1 MGKFIKRKIK
11 EVKMELTEKFEKD
24 RCKNPKEYS
33 IIHKEVPIK
42 MSADMWEAIAYL
54 LWYVPDISS
63 IQSKSNELI
72 SNKEYDYYTFVEI
85 MTYMDLR
92 DEDCLFTEEIVE
104 KLANEYKK
112 RICTNSQK
120 LILTQ
125 SDGET
130 KTESLLRHI
139 RNAIAHGCFNIVDD
153 LMVGF
158 DEKIIGKDQTKTTGI
173 FKIKPKNLLK
183 ALRMLNE
190 DLTNQKLISKALKN
204 TKYWVEPYQEDF
216 ERSNKFDLYAK
227 KNDRRYAIEIRDY
240 RSQRDIDKG
249 LARELAHNFKNLQDE
264 RVRPVLVIN
273 TSFLKEESKNELIA
287 ADVLILDVKNIKKML
302 KGRDMIRE
310 IEEAQSQYKYKK
322 MRF

>member
-1 MGKFIKRKIK
+1 
-11 EVKMELTEKFEKD
+11 MELTEKFEKD
-24 RCKNPKEYS
+24 NCKNPREYS
-33 IIHKEVPIK
+33 LIHKEIPIK
-42 MSADMWEAIAYL
+42 LSSDMWAALAYL

-92 DEDCLFTEEIVE
+92 DEDCLFTNQIDE
-104 KLANEYKK
+104 KIASEYKK

-120 LILTQ
+120 LILSQ

-139 RNAIAHGCFNIVDD
+139 RNAIAHGSFNIVDD

-158 DEKIIGKDQTKTTGI
+158 DEKIIGKDEAKTTAI
-173 FKIKPKNLLK
+173 FKIKPKNLLN
-183 ALRMLNE
+183 ALKMLNE

-204 TKYWVEPYQEDF
+204 TSYWVEPYQEGF

-227 KNDRRYAIEIRDY
+227 KNERRYAVEIRNY
-240 RSQRDIDKG
+240 KSQRDIDKG
-249 LARELAHNFKNLQDE
+249 FARKLADNFEKLKNE

-273 TSFLKEESKNELIA
+273 TSFLQEESKNELIA

-310 IEEAQSQYKYKK
+310 IEDAQSLYKYKK
-322 MRF
+322 

>member
-1 MGKFIKRKIK
+1 
-11 EVKMELTEKFEKD
+11 MELTEKFEKD
-24 RCKNPKEYS
+24 NCKNPRQYS
-33 IIHKEVPIK
+33 IIHKEIPIK
-42 MSADMWEAIAYL
+42 MSSDMWAALAYL

-72 SNKEYDYYTFVEI
+72 SNMEYDHYTFIEI
-85 MTYMDLR
+85 MAYMDLR
-92 DEDCLFTEEIVE
+92 DEDCLFTEKIDEEI
-104 KLANEYKK
+104 ACEYKK

-130 KTESLLRHI
+130 KTESMLRHI
-139 RNAIAHGCFNIVDD
+139 RNAIAHGSFNIVDD
-153 LMVGF
+153 LLVGF
-158 DEKIIGKDQTKTTGI
+158 DEKNIGKDQTRTTAI
-173 FKIKPKNLLK
+173 FKIKPKNLLN
-183 ALRMLNE
+183 ALKMLNE

-204 TKYWVEPYQEDF
+204 TKYRVEVYKESF

-227 KNDRRYAIEIRDY
+227 KNDKRYAIEIRNY
-240 RSQRDIDKG
+240 KSQRDIDKG
-249 LARELAHNFKNLQDE
+249 FARKLANNFKNLKDE
-264 RVRPVLVIN
+264 RVRPLLVIN

-310 IEEAQSQYKYKK
+310 IEEAQRLYKYKK
-322 MRF
+322 

>member
-1 MGKFIKRKIK
+1 
-11 EVKMELTEKFEKD
+11 
-24 RCKNPKEYS
+24 
-33 IIHKEVPIK
+33 
-42 MSADMWEAIAYL
+42 
-54 LWYVPDISS
+54 
-63 IQSKSNELI
+63 
-72 SNKEYDYYTFVEI
+72 
-85 MTYMDLR
+85 
-92 DEDCLFTEEIVE
+92 
-104 KLANEYKK
+104 
-112 RICTNSQK
+112 
-120 LILTQ
+120 
-125 SDGET
+125 
-130 KTESLLRHI
+130 
-139 RNAIAHGCFNIVDD
+139 
-153 LMVGF
+153 MVGF

-204 TKYWVEPYQEDF
+204 TKYRVEPYQVGF

-240 RSQRDIDKG
+240 KSQRDIDKG
-249 LARELAHNFKNLQDE
+249 FARELAHNFKNLKDE

-322 MRF
+322 

>member
-1 MGKFIKRKIK
+1 
-11 EVKMELTEKFEKD
+11 MELTEKFEKD
-24 RCKNPKEYS
+24 NCKNPREYS
-33 IIHKEVPIK
+33 IIHKEIPIK
-42 MSADMWEAIAYL
+42 MSSDMRAALAYL

-72 SNKEYDYYTFVEI
+72 SNMEYDHYTFIEI
-85 MTYMDLR
+85 MAYMDLR
-92 DEDCLFTEEIVE
+92 DEDCLFTEKIDEEI
-104 KLANEYKK
+104 ACEYKK

-130 KTESLLRHI
+130 KTESMLRHI
-139 RNAIAHGCFNIVDD
+139 RNAIAHGSFNIVDD
-153 LMVGF
+153 LLVGF
-158 DEKIIGKDQTKTTGI
+158 DEKNIGKDQTRTTAI
-173 FKIKPKNLLK
+173 FKIKPKNLLN
-183 ALRMLNE
+183 ALKMLNE

-204 TKYWVEPYQEDF
+204 TKYRVEVYKESF

-227 KNDRRYAIEIRDY
+227 KNDKRYAIEIRNY
-240 RSQRDIDKG
+240 KSQRDIDKG
-249 LARELAHNFKNLQDE
+249 FARKLANNFKNLKDE
-264 RVRPVLVIN
+264 RVRPLLVIN

-310 IEEAQSQYKYKK
+310 IEEAQRLYKYKK
-322 MRF
+322 

>member
-1 MGKFIKRKIK
+1 
-11 EVKMELTEKFEKD
+11 MELTEKFEKD
-24 RCKNPKEYS
+24 KCKNPKEYS
-33 IIHKEVPIK
+33 LIHKEVPIK
-42 MSADMWEAIAYL
+42 MSRDMWEAIAYL

-72 SNKEYDYYTFVEI
+72 SNMEYDYYTFVEI
-85 MTYMDLR
+85 MNYMDLK
-92 DEDCLFTEEIVE
+92 DEDCLFTEEVDE
-104 KLANEYKK
+104 KLASEYKK

-158 DEKIIGKDQTKTTGI
+158 DEKIIGKDQTKTTAI

-204 TKYWVEPYQEDF
+204 TNYWVEPYQEDF
-216 ERSNKFDLYAK
+216 ERSNKFDLFAK
-227 KNDRRYAIEIRDY
+227 KNNKRYAIEIRDY
-240 RSQRDIDKG
+240 KSQRDIDKG
-249 LARELAHNFKNLQDE
+249 FARELAHNFKKLQDE
-264 RVRPVLVIN
+264 RIRHVLVIN

-310 IEEAQSQYKYKK
+310 IEEAQRQYKYNK
-322 MRF
+322 

>member
-1 MGKFIKRKIK
+1 
-11 EVKMELTEKFEKD
+11 MELTEKFEKD

>member
-1 MGKFIKRKIK
+1 MK
-11 EVKMELTEKFEKD
+11 LTEKFEKD
-24 RCKNPKEYS
+24 NCKNPVEYS
-33 IIHKEVPIK
+33 IIHEEIPIK
-42 MSADMWEAIAYL
+42 MPADMWEAISYL

-72 SNKEYDYYTFVEI
+72 SNKEYDHYTFIEI
-85 MTYMDLR
+85 MTYMNLR
-92 DEDCLFTEEIVE
+92 DEDCLFTENIDENIVE
-104 KLANEYKK
+104 EYKRK
-112 RICTNSQK
+112 ICTNTQK

-139 RNAIAHGCFNIVDD
+139 RNAIAHGSFNIVED
-153 LMVGF
+153 LIVGF
-158 DEKIIGKDQTKTTGI
+158 DEKIIGKDKSRTTAI
-173 FKIKPKNLLK
+173 FKIKPKNLLN

-204 TKYWVEPYQEDF
+204 SKYWVEPYQEDF
-216 ERSNKFDLYAK
+216 ERSNKFDLFAK
-227 KNDRRYAIEIRDY
+227 KDEKKYAIEIRDY
-240 RSQRDIDKG
+240 KSKRDIDKG
-249 LARELAHNFKNLQDE
+249 FAKKLAQNFKNLKDE

-287 ADVLILDVKNIKKML
+287 YDVLILDVKNIKKML

-310 IEEAQSQYKYKK
+310 IEQAQSLYKYKEEN
-322 MRF
+322 

>member
-1 MGKFIKRKIK
+1 
-11 EVKMELTEKFEKD
+11 MELTEKFEKD
-24 RCKNPKEYS
+24 KCKNPREYS
-33 IIHKEVPIK
+33 IIHKETPIK
-42 MSADMWEAIAYL
+42 MSSDMWEAIAYL

-72 SNKEYDYYTFVEI
+72 SNMEYDYYTFVEI

-92 DEDCLFTEEIVE
+92 DEDCLFTEKIDEEI
-104 KLANEYKK
+104 ACEYKK

-139 RNAIAHGCFNIVDD
+139 RNAIAHGSFNIVDD
-153 LMVGF
+153 LLVGL
-158 DEKIIGKDQTKTTGI
+158 DEKIIGKDQSKTTAI

-204 TKYWVEPYQEDF
+204 TKYWVEPYQEAF
-216 ERSNKFDLYAK
+216 ERSNKFDLFAK
-227 KNDRRYAIEIRDY
+227 KNEKRYAIEIRNY
-240 RSQRDIDKG
+240 KSQRDIDKG
-249 LARELAHNFKNLQDE
+249 FARKLANNFKNLKDE
-264 RVRPVLVIN
+264 SVRPLLVIN

-310 IEEAQSQYKYKK
+310 IEEAQRLYKYKK
-322 MRF
+322 

>member
-1 MGKFIKRKIK
+1 
-11 EVKMELTEKFEKD
+11 MELTEKFEKD
-24 RCKNPKEYS
+24 NCKNPRQYS
-33 IIHKEVPIK
+33 IIHKEIPIK
-42 MSADMWEAIAYL
+42 MSSDMWAALAYL

-72 SNKEYDYYTFVEI
+72 SNMEYDHYTFIEI
-85 MTYMDLR
+85 MAYMDLR
-92 DEDCLFTEEIVE
+92 DEDCLFTEKIDEEI
-104 KLANEYKK
+104 ACEYKK

-130 KTESLLRHI
+130 KTESMLRHI
-139 RNAIAHGCFNIVDD
+139 RNAIAHGSFNIVDD
-153 LMVGF
+153 LLVGF
-158 DEKIIGKDQTKTTGI
+158 DEKNIGKDQTRITAI
-173 FKIKPKNLLK
+173 FKIKPKNLLN
-183 ALRMLNE
+183 ALKMLNE

-204 TKYWVEPYQEDF
+204 TKYRVEVYKESF

-227 KNDRRYAIEIRDY
+227 KNDKRYAIEIRNY
-240 RSQRDIDKG
+240 KSQRDIDKG
-249 LARELAHNFKNLQDE
+249 FARKLANNFKNLKDE
-264 RVRPVLVIN
+264 RVRPLLVIN

-310 IEEAQSQYKYKK
+310 IEEAQRLYKYKK
-322 MRF
+322 

>member
-1 MGKFIKRKIK
+1 
-11 EVKMELTEKFEKD
+11 MELTEKFEKD
-24 RCKNPKEYS
+24 NCKNPRQYS
-33 IIHKEVPIK
+33 IIHKEIPIK
-42 MSADMWEAIAYL
+42 MSSDMRAALAYL

-72 SNKEYDYYTFVEI
+72 SNMEYDHYTFIEI
-85 MTYMDLR
+85 MAYMDLR
-92 DEDCLFTEEIVE
+92 DEDCLFTEKIDEEI
-104 KLANEYKK
+104 ACEYKK

-130 KTESLLRHI
+130 KTESMLRHI
-139 RNAIAHGCFNIVDD
+139 RNAIAHGSFNIVDD
-153 LMVGF
+153 LLVGF
-158 DEKIIGKDQTKTTGI
+158 DEKNIGKDQTKTTAI
-173 FKIKPKNLLK
+173 FKIKPKNLLN
-183 ALRMLNE
+183 ALKMLNE

-204 TKYWVEPYQEDF
+204 TKYRVEVYKESF

-227 KNDRRYAIEIRDY
+227 KNDKRYAIEIRNY
-240 RSQRDIDKG
+240 KSQRDIDKG
-249 LARELAHNFKNLQDE
+249 FARKLANNFKNLKDE
-264 RVRPVLVIN
+264 RVRPLLVIN

-310 IEEAQSQYKYKK
+310 IEEAQSLYKYKK
-322 MRF
+322 

>member
-310 IEEAQSQYKYKK
+310 IEEAQSRYKYNK
-322 MRF
+322 

>member
-1 MGKFIKRKIK
+1 
-11 EVKMELTEKFEKD
+11 MELTEKFEKD
-24 RCKNPKEYS
+24 NCKNPRQYS
-33 IIHKEVPIK
+33 IIHREIPIK
-42 MSADMWEAIAYL
+42 MSSDMRAALAYL

-72 SNKEYDYYTFVEI
+72 SNMEYDHYTFIEI
-85 MTYMDLR
+85 MAYMDLR
-92 DEDCLFTEEIVE
+92 DEDCLFTEKIDEEI
-104 KLANEYKK
+104 ACEYKK

-130 KTESLLRHI
+130 KTESMLRHI
-139 RNAIAHGCFNIVDD
+139 RNAIAHGSFNIVDD
-153 LMVGF
+153 LLVGF
-158 DEKIIGKDQTKTTGI
+158 DEKNIGKDQTRTTAI
-173 FKIKPKNLLK
+173 FKIKPKNLLN
-183 ALRMLNE
+183 ALKMLNE

-204 TKYWVEPYQEDF
+204 TKYRVEVYKESF

-227 KNDRRYAIEIRDY
+227 KNDKRYAIEIRNY
-240 RSQRDIDKG
+240 KSQRDIDKG
-249 LARELAHNFKNLQDE
+249 FARKLANNFKNLKDE
-264 RVRPVLVIN
+264 RVRPLLVIN

-310 IEEAQSQYKYKK
+310 IEEAQRLYKYKK
-322 MRF
+322 

>member
-1 MGKFIKRKIK
+1 
-11 EVKMELTEKFEKD
+11 
-24 RCKNPKEYS
+24 
-33 IIHKEVPIK
+33 
-42 MSADMWEAIAYL
+42 MSSDMWAALAYL

-72 SNKEYDYYTFVEI
+72 SNMEYDHYTFIEI
-85 MTYMDLR
+85 MAYMDLR
-92 DEDCLFTEEIVE
+92 DEDCLFTEKIDEEI
-104 KLANEYKK
+104 ACEYKK

-130 KTESLLRHI
+130 KTESMLRHI
-139 RNAIAHGCFNIVDD
+139 RNAIAHGSFNIVDD
-153 LMVGF
+153 LLVGF
-158 DEKIIGKDQTKTTGI
+158 DEKNIGKDQTRTTAI
-173 FKIKPKNLLK
+173 FKIKPKNLLN
-183 ALRMLNE
+183 ALKMLNE

-204 TKYWVEPYQEDF
+204 TKYRVEVYKESF

-227 KNDRRYAIEIRDY
+227 KNDKRYAIEIRNY
-240 RSQRDIDKG
+240 KSQRDIDKG
-249 LARELAHNFKNLQDE
+249 FARKLANNFKNLKDE
-264 RVRPVLVIN
+264 RVRPLLVIN

-310 IEEAQSQYKYKK
+310 IEEAQRLYKYKK
-322 MRF
+322 

>member
-1 MGKFIKRKIK
+1 
-11 EVKMELTEKFEKD
+11 MELTEKFEKD
-24 RCKNPKEYS
+24 NCKNPREYS
-33 IIHKEVPIK
+33 IIHKEIPIK
-42 MSADMWEAIAYL
+42 MSSDMWAALAYL

-72 SNKEYDYYTFVEI
+72 SNMEYDHYTFIEI
-85 MTYMDLR
+85 MAYMDLR
-92 DEDCLFTEEIVE
+92 DEDCLFTEKIDEEI
-104 KLANEYKK
+104 ACEYKK

-130 KTESLLRHI
+130 KTESMLRHI
-139 RNAIAHGCFNIVDD
+139 RNAIAHGSFNIVDD
-153 LMVGF
+153 LLVGF
-158 DEKIIGKDQTKTTGI
+158 DEKNIGKDQTRTTAI
-173 FKIKPKNLLK
+173 FKIKPKNLLN
-183 ALRMLNE
+183 ALKMLNE

-204 TKYWVEPYQEDF
+204 TKYRVEVYKESF

-227 KNDRRYAIEIRDY
+227 KNDKRYAIEIRNY
-240 RSQRDIDKG
+240 KSQRDIDKG
-249 LARELAHNFKNLQDE
+249 FARKLANNFKNLKDE
-264 RVRPVLVIN
+264 RVRPLLVIN

-310 IEEAQSQYKYKK
+310 IEEAQRLYKYKK
-322 MRF
+322 

>member
-1 MGKFIKRKIK
+1 
-11 EVKMELTEKFEKD
+11 MELTEKFEKD
-24 RCKNPKEYS
+24 NCKNPREYS
-33 IIHKEVPIK
+33 IIHKEIPIK
-42 MSADMWEAIAYL
+42 MSSDMWAALAYL

-72 SNKEYDYYTFVEI
+72 SNMEYDHYTFIEI
-85 MTYMDLR
+85 MAYMDLR
-92 DEDCLFTEEIVE
+92 DEDCLFTEKIDEEI
-104 KLANEYKK
+104 ACEYKK

-130 KTESLLRHI
+130 KTESMLRHI
-139 RNAIAHGCFNIVDD
+139 RNAIAHGSFNIVDD
-153 LMVGF
+153 LLVGF
-158 DEKIIGKDQTKTTGI
+158 DEKNIGKDQTKTTAI
-173 FKIKPKNLLK
+173 FKIKPKNLLN
-183 ALRMLNE
+183 ALKMLNE

-204 TKYWVEPYQEDF
+204 TKYRVEVYKESF

-227 KNDRRYAIEIRDY
+227 KNDKRYAIEIRNY
-240 RSQRDIDKG
+240 KSQRDIDKG
-249 LARELAHNFKNLQDE
+249 FARKLANNFKNLKDE
-264 RVRPVLVIN
+264 RVRPLLVIN

-310 IEEAQSQYKYKK
+310 IEEAQRLYKYKK
-322 MRF
+322 

>member
-1 MGKFIKRKIK
+1 
-11 EVKMELTEKFEKD
+11 MELTEKFEKD
-24 RCKNPKEYS
+24 KCKNPKEYS
-33 IIHKEVPIK
+33 IIHKEIPIK
-42 MSADMWEAIAYL
+42 MSSDMWAALAYL

-72 SNKEYDYYTFVEI
+72 SNMEYDHYTFIEI
-85 MTYMDLR
+85 MAYMDLR
-92 DEDCLFTEEIVE
+92 DEDCLFTEKIDEEI
-104 KLANEYKK
+104 ACEYKK

-130 KTESLLRHI
+130 KTESMLRHI
-139 RNAIAHGCFNIVDD
+139 RNAIAHGSFNIVDD
-153 LMVGF
+153 LLVGF
-158 DEKIIGKDQTKTTGI
+158 DEKNIGKDQTRTTAI
-173 FKIKPKNLLK
+173 FKIKPKNLLN
-183 ALRMLNE
+183 ALKMLNE

-204 TKYWVEPYQEDF
+204 TKYRVEVYKESF

-227 KNDRRYAIEIRDY
+227 KNDKRYAIEIRNY
-240 RSQRDIDKG
+240 KSQRDIDKG
-249 LARELAHNFKNLQDE
+249 FARKLANNFKNLKDE
-264 RVRPVLVIN
+264 RVRPLLVIN

-310 IEEAQSQYKYKK
+310 IEEAQSLYKYKK
-322 MRF
+322 

>member
-1 MGKFIKRKIK
+1 
-11 EVKMELTEKFEKD
+11 MELTEKFEKD
-24 RCKNPKEYS
+24 NCKNPEEYS
-33 IIHKEVPIK
+33 IIHKEIPIK
-42 MSADMWEAIAYL
+42 MSSEMWEAISYL

-72 SNKEYDYYTFVEI
+72 SNKEYDYYTFIEI
-85 MTYMDLR
+85 MNYMNLR
-92 DEDCLFTEEIVE
+92 DEDCLFTENIDENIAE
-104 KLANEYKK
+104 EYKRK
-112 RICTNSQK
+112 ICTNTQK

-139 RNAIAHGCFNIVDD
+139 RNAIAHGSFNIVED
-153 LMVGF
+153 LIVGF
-158 DEKIIGKDQTKTTGI
+158 DEKIIGKDKSKTTAI
-173 FKIKPKNLLK
+173 FKIKPKNLLN

-204 TKYWVEPYQEDF
+204 SKYWVEPYQEDF
-216 ERSNKFDLYAK
+216 ERSNKFDLFAK
-227 KNDRRYAIEIRDY
+227 KDEKKYAIEIRDY
-240 RSQRDIDKG
+240 KSKRDIDKG
-249 LARELAHNFKNLQDE
+249 FAKELAHNFKNLKDE

-287 ADVLILDVKNIKKML
+287 YDVLILDVKNIKKML

-310 IEEAQSQYKYKK
+310 IEQAQSLYKYKEEN
-322 MRF
+322 

>member
-1 MGKFIKRKIK
+1 
-11 EVKMELTEKFEKD
+11 MELTEKFEKD
-24 RCKNPKEYS
+24 NCKNPREYS
-33 IIHKEVPIK
+33 IIHKEIPIK
-42 MSADMWEAIAYL
+42 MSSDMRAALAYL

-72 SNKEYDYYTFVEI
+72 SNMEYDHYTFIEI
-85 MTYMDLR
+85 MAYMDLR
-92 DEDCLFTEEIVE
+92 DEDCLFTEKIDEEI
-104 KLANEYKK
+104 AYEYKK

-130 KTESLLRHI
+130 KTESMLRHI
-139 RNAIAHGCFNIVDD
+139 RNAIAHGSFNIVDD
-153 LMVGF
+153 LLVGF
-158 DEKIIGKDQTKTTGI
+158 DEKNIGKDQTRTTAI
-173 FKIKPKNLLK
+173 FKIKPKNLLN
-183 ALRMLNE
+183 ALKMLNE

-204 TKYWVEPYQEDF
+204 TKYRVEVYKESF

-227 KNDRRYAIEIRDY
+227 KNDKRYAIEIRNY
-240 RSQRDIDKG
+240 KSQRDIDKG
-249 LARELAHNFKNLQDE
+249 FARKLANNFKNLKDE
-264 RVRPVLVIN
+264 RVRPLLVIN

-310 IEEAQSQYKYKK
+310 IEEAQSLYKYKK
-322 MRF
+322 

>member
-1 MGKFIKRKIK
+1 
-11 EVKMELTEKFEKD
+11 MELTEKFEKD
-24 RCKNPKEYS
+24 NCKNPRQYS
-33 IIHKEVPIK
+33 IIHKEIPIK
-42 MSADMWEAIAYL
+42 MSSDMRAALAYL

-72 SNKEYDYYTFVEI
+72 SNMEYDHYTFIEI
-85 MTYMDLR
+85 MAYMDLR
-92 DEDCLFTEEIVE
+92 DEDCLFTEKIDEEI
-104 KLANEYKK
+104 ACEYKK

-130 KTESLLRHI
+130 KTESMLRHI
-139 RNAIAHGCFNIVDD
+139 RNAIAHGSFNIVDD
-153 LMVGF
+153 LLVGF
-158 DEKIIGKDQTKTTGI
+158 DEKNIGKDQTRTTAI
-173 FKIKPKNLLK
+173 FKIKPKNLLN
-183 ALRMLNE
+183 ALKMLNE

-204 TKYWVEPYQEDF
+204 TKYRVEVYKESF

-227 KNDRRYAIEIRDY
+227 KNDKRYAIEIRNY
-240 RSQRDIDKG
+240 KSQRDIDKG
-249 LARELAHNFKNLQDE
+249 FARKLANNFKNLKDE
-264 RVRPVLVIN
+264 RVRPLLVIN

-310 IEEAQSQYKYKK
+310 IEEAQRLYKYKK
-322 MRF
+322 

>member
-1 MGKFIKRKIK
+1 
-11 EVKMELTEKFEKD
+11 MELTEKFKKD
-24 RCKNPKEYS
+24 KCKNPKEYS
-33 IIHKEVPIK
+33 LIHKEVPIK
-42 MSADMWEAIAYL
+42 MSRDMWEAIAYL

-72 SNKEYDYYTFVEI
+72 SNMEYDYYTFVEI
-85 MTYMDLR
+85 MNYMALR
-92 DEDCLFTEEIVE
+92 DEDCLFTEEIDE
-104 KLANEYKK
+104 KLASEYKK

-204 TKYWVEPYQEDF
+204 TKYWVEPYQEGF

-240 RSQRDIDKG
+240 KSQRDIDKG
-249 LARELAHNFKNLQDE
+249 FARELAHNFKNLKDE

-322 MRF
+322 

>member
-1 MGKFIKRKIK
+1 
-11 EVKMELTEKFEKD
+11 MELTEKFEKD
-24 RCKNPKEYS
+24 NCKNPREYS
-33 IIHKEVPIK
+33 IIHKEIPIK
-42 MSADMWEAIAYL
+42 MSSDMWAALAYL

-72 SNKEYDYYTFVEI
+72 SNMEYDHYTFIEI
-85 MTYMDLR
+85 MAYMDLR
-92 DEDCLFTEEIVE
+92 DEDCLFTEKIDEEI
-104 KLANEYKK
+104 ACEYKK

-130 KTESLLRHI
+130 KTESMLRHI
-139 RNAIAHGCFNIVDD
+139 RNAIAHGSFNIVDD
-153 LMVGF
+153 LLVGF
-158 DEKIIGKDQTKTTGI
+158 DEKNIGKDQTRTTAI
-173 FKIKPKNLLK
+173 FKIKPKNLLN
-183 ALRMLNE
+183 ALKMLNE

-204 TKYWVEPYQEDF
+204 TKYRVEVYKESF

-227 KNDRRYAIEIRDY
+227 KNDKRYAIEIRNY
-240 RSQRDIDKG
+240 KSQRDIDKG
-249 LARELAHNFKNLQDE
+249 FARKLANNFKNLKDE
-264 RVRPVLVIN
+264 RVRPLLVIN

-310 IEEAQSQYKYKK
+310 IEEAQSLYKYKK
-322 MRF
+322 